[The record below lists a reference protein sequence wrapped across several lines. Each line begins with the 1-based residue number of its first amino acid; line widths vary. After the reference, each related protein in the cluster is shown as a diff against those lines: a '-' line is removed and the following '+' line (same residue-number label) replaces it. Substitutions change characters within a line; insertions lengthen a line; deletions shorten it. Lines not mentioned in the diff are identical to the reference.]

1 MVINP
6 LQIGCFSAQTG
17 TVVHELAVDFASGK
31 VDKGH
36 GFPDGAGLSL

>member
-1 MVINP
+1 MIVDP
-6 LQIGCFSAQTG
+6 LEIGRFSAQTG
-17 TVVHELAVDFASGK
+17 TVVHELAVNFASGK